1 MKPLKTLI
9 FILGVFTLLSAAM
22 WVTPADGVKMGPFTF
37 QLPTFKEMLP
47 QSKIEYFDISEVV
60 EHQFDIDS
68 LLEMEIDSLMNND
81 LLEEFKKASYDS
93 LVKSIHKIEYQ
104 NDSSHVLEAFF
115 EKLKAGTPTRIM
127 HYGDSQLEGDR
138 ITSFI
143 RNKFQ
148 LKFGGS
154 GPGLRP
160 ALQPYDYIFS
170 AVQENSENWKRYPIY
185 GRVDSTVQHD
195 RYGVMGAFSRFA
207 PPASDTLP
215 FVDSVFYEA
224 ELSISKSDISYLKT
238 REYKNLRM
246 FYGNAKRPVKMD
258 LWVKGEVYKTDTLST
273 KDYDVFE
280 TTLPDSVSH
289 ISMKFE
295 GFDSPDFYG
304 IELAEKNGIIV
315 DNIALRGSSGT
326 IFTKSDYVHSL
337 KMYQDLN
344 PGLIIL
350 QFGGNVMPYI
360 KDQEA
365 IDRYGR
371 WFKSQINRIK
381 NLCPETSII
390 VIGPSDMSTKEKEN
404 YVTYPYLP
412 AVVEALKEAALSS
425 DCAYWDMY
433 MAMGGLN
440 SMPSWVNAE
449 PELARPDYV
458 HFSARGARL
467 VANMFYNA
475 LIFEYNNYLQ
485 INK

>member
-1 MKPLKTLI
+1 
-9 FILGVFTLLSAAM
+9 
-22 WVTPADGVKMGPFTF
+22 
-37 QLPTFKEMLP
+37 
-47 QSKIEYFDISEVV
+47 
-60 EHQFDIDS
+60 
-68 LLEMEIDSLMNND
+68 
-81 LLEEFKKASYDS
+81 
-93 LVKSIHKIEYQ
+93 
-104 NDSSHVLEAFF
+104 
-115 EKLKAGTPTRIM
+115 
-127 HYGDSQLEGDR
+127 
-138 ITSFI
+138 
-143 RNKFQ
+143 
-148 LKFGGS
+148 
-154 GPGLRP
+154 
-160 ALQPYDYIFS
+160 
-170 AVQENSENWKRYPIY
+170 
-185 GRVDSTVQHD
+185 
-195 RYGVMGAFSRFA
+195 
-207 PPASDTLP
+207 
-215 FVDSVFYEA
+215 
-224 ELSISKSDISYLKT
+224 
-238 REYKNLRM
+238 
-246 FYGNAKRPVKMD
+246 
-258 LWVKGEVYKTDTLST
+258 
-273 KDYDVFE
+273 
-280 TTLPDSVSH
+280 
-289 ISMKFE
+289 MKFE